1 MADSAD
7 IVIAG
12 GGPVGA
18 ALALALADTELNVV
32 VLEARESARAAPDRR
47 PLALS
52 YGSRLILE
60 RLKVWPSL
68 APATPILQIHVSQ
81 LGGFGRVAMTAEEA
95 RLPALGYVVDYGR
108 LHTALREEVLQR
120 MPGVLRQGNVSV
132 VRPGQDCAELEYE
145 TEDTGCVTA
154 KLAVIADGGALER
167 LASKKITD
175 YGQSAVVASVKTEK
189 WHRNVAY
196 ERFTAA
202 GPVALLPSGS
212 DFALVWSMPSDVAQT
227 RSIEASASFLQR
239 LQHIFGMRLGRF
251 IEVGTRSSFPL
262 TLRHGGI
269 AGPRTLYVGNASQTL
284 HPVAGQGF
292 NLGLRD
298 AWELAEIARH
308 ATPGTLGCVDMIAAY
323 HKRRRIDR
331 AGAIN
336 FTDKLVRL
344 FSNELPPFRV
354 ARGVGLALL
363 DTLPPAKDF
372 LIRRMIFGARG

>member
-18 ALALALADTELNVV
+18 ALALALADTGLGVV
-32 VLEARESARAAPDRR
+32 VLEAREPARAAPDRR

-52 YGSRLILE
+52 HGSRLILE

-68 APATPILQIHVSQ
+68 EPATPILQIQVSH
-81 LGGFGRVAMTAEEA
+81 LGGFGRVSMTAEEA

-108 LHTALREEVLQR
+108 LHTALRDEALQR
-120 MPGVLRQGNVSV
+120 MPGVLRQGNVSA
-132 VRPGQDCAELEYE
+132 VRPGQDCAELDYG
-145 TEDTGCVTA
+145 TEDARCIRT
-154 KLAVIADGGALER
+154 KLAVIADGGAPER
-167 LASKKITD
+167 LASIKVTD
-175 YGQSAVVASVKTEK
+175 YGQYAIVASVKTER

-202 GPVALLPSGS
+202 GPVALLPSGP
-212 DFALVWSMPSDVAQT
+212 DCALVWSMPSDVT
-227 RSIEASASFLQR
+227 RTRATEGAALFLQR

-251 IEVGTRSSFPL
+251 TEVGARSAFPL
-262 TLRHGGI
+262 ILRHGGI

-308 ATPGTLGCVDMIAAY
+308 ATPGTLGCADMIAAY

-331 AGAIN
+331 LGAIN

-344 FSNELPPFRV
+344 FSNDLPPLRA